1 MKRFIPQR
9 RDPLK
14 ALILERQNAY
24 KRTDAWMASELHVSR
39 QTWARMKA
47 RHTDEWTL
55 AQIKTILIAL
65 NLTREQI
72 SASLTAQ
79 I

>member
-1 MKRFIPQR
+1 MKTFTPPR

-24 KRTDAWMASELHVSR
+24 HKTDAWMANELHVSR
-39 QTWARMKA
+39 QTWARMMNK
-47 RHTDEWTL
+47 HTDEWTL